1 MNMRFAKTTSK
12 SHGGLGWMQIGKGPG
27 GSKALVEKL
36 VREIQKVQEQL
47 RAQTAARQ
55 RAEGD
60 AATAQHEAKAAVG
73 ISCSLLA
80 TLMAGFSVGSPVVLP
95 HGVGHC
101 SGLHLSS
108 TYAGAG

>member
-1 MNMRFAKTTSK
+1 
-12 SHGGLGWMQIGKGPG
+12 MQVGKGSG

-73 ISCSLLA
+73 MPGSLPAYADGRLFCGFAICLA
-80 TLMAGFSVGSPVVLP
+80 SWRAEMFQSAIVQRMCWCTMRSRSAANVLAK
-95 HGVGHC
+95 H
-101 SGLHLSS
+101 
-108 TYAGAG
+108 A